1 MSCNKQ
7 IVPKQITY
15 ITHLGGG
22 CHGSKLC
29 FVLMIMM
36 KIKRLQILFNFF
48 LIVLSSSNWKDMGEE
63 KSEVGFPY
71 EGKVGVARKGK
82 WIVYT
87 T

>member
-15 ITHLGGG
+15 TTHLGGG

-29 FVLMIMM
+29 FILMIMM
-36 KIKRLQILFNFF
+36 KIKIVQILFYFF
-48 LIVLSSSNWKDMGEE
+48 LIVLSSSNWKDMGE
-63 KSEVGFPY
+63 KSKVGFPY